1 MSRGEVVALDKSI
14 QADIKGVHLV
24 QSSIDSM
31 PFRVRSFDCVV
42 CTEVLE
48 HLPKNQY
55 QEGLEEMAKTARKWI
70 LISVPLRER
79 LEENRIFC
87 PECGHSFHVW
97 GHLRAFSLI
106 EIRNLFR
113 EFRPIAL
120 LCIGKRTEG
129 NALLSKILA
138 RTRTSTAKPPT
149 TCANC
154 GTRFSKKTRWPSTV
168 VRMANTTIALVK
180 RVLGLTLPIWSIVLF
195 TRIEEDSA
203 AIEALGRSITRRA

>member
-1 MSRGEVVALDKSI
+1 VSEIRKQGELASSESFQEAQRLDATSSLVPDLAHTILEIGFYDGRLTRRIMSRGEVVALDKSI

-97 GHLRAFSLI
+97 GHLRPFL
-106 EIRNLFR
+106 
-113 EFRPIAL
+113 
-120 LCIGKRTEG
+120 
-129 NALLSKILA
+129 
-138 RTRTSTAKPPT
+138 
-149 TCANC
+149 
-154 GTRFSKKTRWPSTV
+154 
-168 VRMANTTIALVK
+168 
-180 RVLGLTLPIWSIVLF
+180 
-195 TRIEEDSA
+195 
-203 AIEALGRSITRRA
+203 